1 MNETVTIDN
10 NNIMVG
16 AVYTT
21 ASGLNE
27 FDIELTEDFGLS
39 VSLKIDGEKD

>member
-1 MNETVTIDN
+1 MTIGN
-10 NNIMVG
+10 KNIMVG
-16 AVYTT
+16 AIYTT
-21 ASGLNE
+21 ATGLNE